1 MINLPLSVFFA
12 FFAALRETSSFSL
25 PQLPD
30 GAATSGR
37 RHGSIR
43 RANLAAP
50 GPPFLSPPRAQRL
63 CGKPA
68 SVPFPFSSRN
78 GATAQRL
85 REGPRDRLPNHV
97 FFQPLQLP
105 SLARHSRAH

>member
-30 GAATSGR
+30 GAATCGR

-43 RANLAAP
+43 RVNLTAP
-50 GPPFLSPPRAQRL
+50 APPFLPSPRAQRL

-68 SVPFPFSSRN
+68 FVPFRLFLTQRRN
-78 GATAQRL
+78 GATSRRGAEGQAHQTGVL
-85 REGPRDRLPNHV
+85 NHEIHEPHEREGT
-97 FFQPLQLP
+97 
-105 SLARHSRAH
+105 